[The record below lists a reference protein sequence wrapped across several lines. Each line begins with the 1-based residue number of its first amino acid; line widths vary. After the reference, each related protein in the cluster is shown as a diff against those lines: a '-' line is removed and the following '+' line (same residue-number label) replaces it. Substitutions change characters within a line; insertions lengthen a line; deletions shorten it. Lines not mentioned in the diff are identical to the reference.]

1 MVNSMTMT
9 GTRLNT
15 AAEPDAGA
23 TIWEIDPSHS
33 LIEFSVKHMMFT
45 TVRGRFKKLRG
56 TIVCPDESDP
66 TRASVEA
73 EIDASS
79 VDTGDENRDAH
90 LRGPDFLDVEKYPN
104 ITFNSTYIERGG
116 GQDEFRVH
124 GDLTV
129 RGTTHEV
136 VLDTSYNGRGKNPF
150 GKEVA
155 GFTAETTLNRKDFG
169 INWNAALES
178 GGLLVGDKVNVLI
191 EVQAVKKS

>member
-1 MVNSMTMT
+1 
-9 GTRLNT
+9 
-15 AAEPDAGA
+15 
-23 TIWEIDPSHS
+23 
-33 LIEFSVKHMMFT
+33 MMFT
-45 TVRGRFKKLRG
+45 TVRGRFKKLNG

-79 VDTGDENRDAH
+79 IDTGDENRDAH
-90 LRGPDFLDVEKYPN
+90 LRGADFLDVANYPK
-104 ITFNSTYIERGG
+104 ITFKSTRIQRAGA
-116 GQDEFRVH
+116 QDQFQVY

-129 RGTTHEV
+129 RGTTREV

-155 GFTAETTLNRKDFG
+155 GFTAETTINRQDFG
-169 INWNAALES
+169 LNWNAALES

-191 EVQAVKKS
+191 EVQAVKKD